1 MRNLKLCKALLLA
14 CILVVAAFAPAY
26 AVPYETYT
34 YDYWNNPVPSPHAYV
49 PIRVVDGQMLGIG
62 GFKTPQDIYAIN
74 DHIYVVDSGNNR
86 IVHLTRD
93 WEVVRIV
100 DGFDN
105 EGKRDTFKNPR
116 GIHVTPEG
124 GMYIADRD
132 NSRIVVLDSD
142 GNLQLIVT
150 SPAESQPEY
159 FTSDFRF
166 RPDKIGVDQY
176 GTIYVVSA
184 GVYDGIMEFDINGEF
199 QGFVGAPRVHPTTWD
214 YVWRL
219 IGTKEQ
225 KDRMKL
231 FLPVEHSNIHV
242 DYRGFVYATAVG
254 GEISAED
261 KIRRI
266 NTAGQDRLMRIP
278 GSPPI
283 GDFPDVTTSVFV
295 DVISRENDIYSVLDR
310 ANGKIFTYNASGH
323 LLYAFGA
330 IGEVQGTFS
339 NPAALTELDQHLL
352 VVDAIKNNITVF
364 APTEYMK
371 LIHNAIAY
379 YSRGD
384 YDAATET
391 WYRVLELNSNFDLA
405 YTGIGNAL
413 FMQGKY
419 AEAMSNFR
427 LANDRTNYSEA
438 FRFYRK
444 QVMERYFG
452 FLMAAVVIL
461 IIYVLFFA
469 TSKKSEIGVAEAK
482 AQQAAAYEQVL
493 QWEEMRRRPLKIQ
506 LKRIWYGLQFALKV
520 IVSPLQGFWDLKYE
534 KRGNLP
540 TAVILII
547 LLVVSYLVMY
557 QYTGFIFNTNNPR
570 YLNQVSETVSI
581 VVPILMWIII
591 NWSLTT
597 LMNGKGTFKDITIA
611 TAYSFTPLILV
622 MIPMTIV
629 SNYITAD
636 EGAFYYLVL
645 SIALVWSLL
654 LLFFGTMVI
663 HEYSLGATIGV
674 TIFILAGI
682 GITMFIALLFVDIV
696 LQLFAFI
703 GEVYREF
710 SFRL

>member
-1 MRNLKLCKALLLA
+1 
-14 CILVVAAFAPAY
+14 
-26 AVPYETYT
+26 
-34 YDYWNNPVPSPHAYV
+34 
-49 PIRVVDGQMLGIG
+49 
-62 GFKTPQDIYAIN
+62 
-74 DHIYVVDSGNNR
+74 
-86 IVHLTRD
+86 
-93 WEVVRIV
+93 
-100 DGFDN
+100 
-105 EGKRDTFKNPR
+105 
-116 GIHVTPEG
+116 
-124 GMYIADRD
+124 
-132 NSRIVVLDSD
+132 
-142 GNLQLIVT
+142 
-150 SPAESQPEY
+150 
-159 FTSDFRF
+159 
-166 RPDKIGVDQY
+166 
-176 GTIYVVSA
+176 
-184 GVYDGIMEFDINGEF
+184 
-199 QGFVGAPRVHPTTWD
+199 
-214 YVWRL
+214 
-219 IGTKEQ
+219 
-225 KDRMKL
+225 
-231 FLPVEHSNIHV
+231 
-242 DYRGFVYATAVG
+242 
-254 GEISAED
+254 
-261 KIRRI
+261 
-266 NTAGQDRLMRIP
+266 MRIP

-295 DVISRENDIYSVLDR
+295 DDQPRNDIYSVLDR

-570 YLNQVSETVSI
+570 YLNLVSETVSI

>member
-1 MRNLKLCKALLLA
+1 M
-14 CILVVAAFAPAY
+14 
-26 AVPYETYT
+26 
-34 YDYWNNPVPSPHAYV
+34 
-49 PIRVVDGQMLGIG
+49 
-62 GFKTPQDIYAIN
+62 
-74 DHIYVVDSGNNR
+74 
-86 IVHLTRD
+86 
-93 WEVVRIV
+93 
-100 DGFDN
+100 
-105 EGKRDTFKNPR
+105 
-116 GIHVTPEG
+116 
-124 GMYIADRD
+124 
-132 NSRIVVLDSD
+132 
-142 GNLQLIVT
+142 
-150 SPAESQPEY
+150 
-159 FTSDFRF
+159 
-166 RPDKIGVDQY
+166 
-176 GTIYVVSA
+176 
-184 GVYDGIMEFDINGEF
+184 
-199 QGFVGAPRVHPTTWD
+199 
-214 YVWRL
+214 
-219 IGTKEQ
+219 
-225 KDRMKL
+225 
-231 FLPVEHSNIHV
+231 
-242 DYRGFVYATAVG
+242 
-254 GEISAED
+254 
-261 KIRRI
+261 
-266 NTAGQDRLMRIP
+266 
-278 GSPPI
+278 
-283 GDFPDVTTSVFV
+283 
-295 DVISRENDIYSVLDR
+295 
-310 ANGKIFTYNASGH
+310 
-323 LLYAFGA
+323 
-330 IGEVQGTFS
+330 
-339 NPAALTELDQHLL
+339 
-352 VVDAIKNNITVF
+352 
-364 APTEYMK
+364 
-371 LIHNAIAY
+371 
-379 YSRGD
+379 
-384 YDAATET
+384 
-391 WYRVLELNSNFDLA
+391 LELNSYFDLA

-570 YLNQVSETVSI
+570 YLNLVSETVSI

>member
-1 MRNLKLCKALLLA
+1 MRNLKLLKAFLLA
-14 CILVVAAFAPAY
+14 FILVAAVFAPAN

-34 YDYWNNPVPSPHAYV
+34 YDFWNNTVPSPHAYV
-49 PIRVVDGQMLGIG
+49 PLRTVDSQTLGVG
-62 GFKTPQDIYAIN
+62 AFKNPQDIFAIDN
-74 DHIYVVDSGNNR
+74 QIYVVDTGNNR

-93 WEVVRIV
+93 WEVIRII
-100 DGFDN
+100 DSFDN
-105 EGKRDTFKNPR
+105 GGKKDTFKNPR
-116 GIHVTPEG
+116 GIHVSHEG
-124 GMYIADRD
+124 DMYIADRD
-132 NSRIVVLDSD
+132 NARIVILDRD
-142 GNLQLIVT
+142 ANLKMIIM
-150 SPAESQPEY
+150 SPAEKHGQL

-166 RPDKIGVDQY
+166 RPDKLSVDQY
-176 GTIYVVSA
+176 GTIYVVCA
-184 GVYDGIMEFDINGEF
+184 GVYDGIMEFDMFGEF
-199 QGFVGAPRVHPTTWD
+199 QGFVGAPRVHPTLWD
-214 YVWRL
+214 YIWRL
-219 IGTKEQ
+219 IGTKAQ

-231 FLPVEHSNIHV
+231 FLPVEHSNVHV
-242 DYRGFVYATAVG
+242 DYRGFIYATALG
-254 GEISAED
+254 GEISPED
-261 KIRRI
+261 MIRRI
-266 NTAGQDRLMRIP
+266 NTAGSDRLMRIP

-283 GDFPDVTTSVFV
+283 GDYMGASVLV
-295 DVISRENDIYSVLDR
+295 DVVSREHDIYSVLDR
-310 ANGKIFTYNASGH
+310 ANGRIFTYNATGH

-330 IGEVQGTFS
+330 LGEVQGAFS

-371 LIHNAIAY
+371 LIHTAIAF
-379 YSRGD
+379 YSKGD
-384 YDAATET
+384 YDAATEA

-419 AEAMSNFR
+419 AEAMHNYK
-427 LANDRTNYSEA
+427 LANDRANYSEA

-444 QVMERYFG
+444 QVMESYFG
-452 FLMAAVVIL
+452 FLMAAVAIL

-469 TSKKSEIGVAEAK
+469 TSRKSEVSVAEAK
-482 AQQAAAYEQVL
+482 AQQAATYEQVRR
-493 QWEEMRRRPLKIQ
+493 WEEMKKRPLAVQ
-506 LKRIWYGLQFALKV
+506 LKRIGYGLKFALRV
-520 IVSPLQGFWDLKYE
+520 IFSPLQGFWDLKYE

-540 TAVILII
+540 TAIILIV
-547 LLVVSYLVMY
+547 LLIVSYLVMY
-557 QYTGFIFNTNNPR
+557 QYTGFIFNTRNPR
-570 YLNQVSETVSI
+570 YLNLVSETVSI
-581 VVPILMWIII
+581 LVPILMWITI

-622 MIPMTIV
+622 LIPMTII
-629 SNYITAD
+629 SNYLTAD

-645 SIALVWSLL
+645 SIALVWSLF

-674 TIFILAGI
+674 TIFILVGI
-682 GITMFIALLFVDIV
+682 GITMFIALLFVDII